1 MLAIEIAAVG
11 FLIVVNGLLAMSEMA
26 IVSSRISRLKALAE
40 QEVTGARRALML
52 ASDPGRFLSSVQIGI
67 TLVGV
72 LSGAF
77 SGATLGQRFSGWLV
91 TQGLSADAADAV
103 GVGLVVVAITYASL
117 IVGELVPKQVA
128 LRNPEG
134 VAVRV
139 APTMV
144 MIAKVASPLVWLLD
158 VSGRLVLKVLGQK
171 GAREDQV
178 TEEEIRT
185 LIAEAESSG
194 VLEPG
199 EKEMIA
205 GVLKLG
211 DRNVKVVMTPRHD
224 VDSLNLDDDDAAIA
238 AALRSSQHSRLPVY
252 DASGD
257 VVGVVQ
263 AKELLSAYLGGQVPH
278 IRDFIRHAPVI
289 PDSADAR
296 DVIFALKDSPIH
308 MGLVHDEYGHFRG
321 LVTTADILGSIVG
334 EFSTEDG
341 PQELPVVRRDD
352 GSLLLAGWMPL
363 DELLELTGIRLKD
376 DADTVHT
383 AAGFVIQGF
392 GRLPNVGESFETQGW
407 RFEVLDLDGRRVDKV
422 LATRLSGKRRQR

>member
-77 SGATLGQRFSGWLV
+77 SGATLGQRFSGWLMV
-91 TQGLSADAADAV
+91 QGLSADAADAV

-117 IVGELVPKQVA
+117 IVGELVPKQIA

-139 APTMV
+139 APAMV
-144 MIAKVASPLVWLLD
+144 LVAKVTAPLVWLLD
-158 VSGRLVLKVLGQK
+158 MSGRLVLKVLGQK
-171 GAREDQV
+171 GVRDDQV

-185 LIAEAESSG
+185 LVAEAESSG

-224 VDSLNLDDDDAAIA
+224 VDSLNLEDDQATITAG
-238 AALRSSQHSRLPVY
+238 LRASQHSRLPVY

-263 AKELLSAYLGGQVPH
+263 AKELLAAYLAGNIPH

-363 DELLELTGIRLKD
+363 DDLLEVTGIRLKEPG
-376 DADTVHT
+376 TVHT

>member
-26 IVSSRISRLKALAE
+26 IVSSRISRLKAMAE
-40 QEVTGARRALML
+40 QEVAGARRALML

-77 SGATLGQRFSGWLV
+77 SGATLGQRFSGWLRA
-91 TQGLSADAADAV
+91 QGLSADASDAV

-117 IVGELVPKQVA
+117 IVGELVPKQIA

-139 APTMV
+139 APAMV
-144 MIAKVASPLVWLLD
+144 LVAKMTSPLVWLLD

-171 GAREDQV
+171 GAREDRV

-224 VDSLNLDDDDAAIA
+224 VDSLNLEDDEATITAN
-238 AALRSSQHSRLPVY
+238 LRDSQHSRLPVY
-252 DASGD
+252 DAGGD

-263 AKELLSAYLGGQVPH
+263 AKELLSAYLAGQVPH
-278 IRDFIRHAPVI
+278 IRDFVRHAPVI

-296 DVIFALKDSPIH
+296 DVSFALKDSPIH

-363 DELLELTGIRLKD
+363 DDLLEVTGIRMEE
-376 DADTVHT
+376 ASVHT

-422 LATRLSGKRRQR
+422 LATRLGGKRRQR

>member
-26 IVSSRISRLKALAE
+26 IVSSRLSRLKAMVE
-40 QEVTGARRALML
+40 QEVTGARRALAL

-77 SGATLGQRFSGWLV
+77 SGATLGQRFSGWLMV
-91 TQGLSADAADAV
+91 QGLSADAADAV

-117 IVGELVPKQVA
+117 IVGELVPKQIA

-139 APTMV
+139 APAMV
-144 MIAKVASPLVWLLD
+144 LVAKVTAPLVWLLD
-158 VSGRLVLKVLGQK
+158 MSGRLVLKVLGQK
-171 GAREDQV
+171 GVREDQV
-178 TEEEIRT
+178 TEEEIRS
-185 LIAEAESSG
+185 LVAEAESSG

-224 VDSLNLDDDDAAIA
+224 VDSLNLEDDEEAIRA
-238 AALRSSQHSRLPVY
+238 GLRASQHSRLPVY
-252 DASGD
+252 DGSGD

-263 AKELLSAYLGGQVPH
+263 AKELLAAYLAGNIPH

-363 DELLELTGIRLKD
+363 DDLLEVTGIRLKD
-376 DADTVHT
+376 PSTVHT

-392 GRLPNVGESFETQGW
+392 GRLPNVGESFETEGW

-422 LATRLSGKRRQR
+422 LATRLRGKRRLR

>member
-11 FLIVVNGLLAMSEMA
+11 FLIVINGLLAMSEMA
-26 IVSSRISRLKALAE
+26 IVSSRLSRLKGMVE
-40 QEVTGARRALML
+40 QEVTGARRALAL

-91 TQGLSADAADAV
+91 GQGLSSDAADAV

-117 IVGELVPKQVA
+117 IVGELVPKQIA

-139 APTMV
+139 APAMV
-144 MIAKVASPLVWLLD
+144 LVAKATAPLVWLLD
-158 VSGRLVLKVLGQK
+158 MSGRLVLKVLGQK
-171 GAREDQV
+171 GVREDRV

-185 LIAEAESSG
+185 LVAEAESSG

-224 VDSLNLDDDDAAIA
+224 VDSLNLEDDQAAITA
-238 AALRSSQHSRLPVY
+238 GLRASQHSRLPVY

-263 AKELLSAYLGGQVPH
+263 AKELLAAYLAGSIPH

-363 DELLELTGIRLKD
+363 DDLLEVTGIRLKD
-376 DADTVHT
+376 PSTVHT
-383 AAGFVIQGF
+383 AAGFVIHGF
-392 GRLPNVGESFETQGW
+392 GRLPNVGESFETDGW

-422 LATRLSGKRRQR
+422 LATRLRGKRRQR

>member
-26 IVSSRISRLKALAE
+26 IVSSRLSRLKAMVE
-40 QEVTGARRALML
+40 QEVTGARRALAL

-77 SGATLGQRFSGWLV
+77 SGATLGQRFSGWLMV
-91 TQGLSADAADAV
+91 QGLSADAADAV

-117 IVGELVPKQVA
+117 IVGELVPKQIA

-139 APTMV
+139 APAMV
-144 MIAKVASPLVWLLD
+144 LVAKVTAPLVWLLD
-158 VSGRLVLKVLGQK
+158 MSGRLVLKVLGQK
-171 GAREDQV
+171 GVRDDQV

-185 LIAEAESSG
+185 LVAEAESSG

-224 VDSLNLDDDDAAIA
+224 VDSLNLEDDEAAITDG
-238 AALRSSQHSRLPVY
+238 LRASQHSRLPVY

-263 AKELLSAYLGGQVPH
+263 AKELLAAYLAGNIPH

-363 DELLELTGIRLKD
+363 DDLLEVTGIRLKD
-376 DADTVHT
+376 PSTVHT

-392 GRLPNVGESFETQGW
+392 GRLPNVGESFETDGW

-422 LATRLSGKRRQR
+422 LATRLRGKRRLR

>member
-26 IVSSRISRLKALAE
+26 IVSSRLSRLKAMVEHEL
-40 QEVTGARRALML
+40 TGARRALAL

-77 SGATLGQRFSGWLV
+77 SGATLGQRFSGWLMG
-91 TQGLSADAADAV
+91 QGMSTDAAQAV

-117 IVGELVPKQVA
+117 IVGELVPKQIA

-139 APTMV
+139 APAMV
-144 MIAKVASPLVWLLD
+144 LVAKVTWPLVWLLD
-158 VSGRLVLKVLGQK
+158 MSGRLVLKVLGQK
-171 GAREDQV
+171 GVRQDQV
-178 TEEEIRT
+178 TEEEIRS
-185 LIAEAESSG
+185 LVAEAESSG

-224 VDSLNLDDDDAAIA
+224 VDSLNLEDDEAAITA
-238 AALRSSQHSRLPVY
+238 GLRASQHSRLPVY

-263 AKELLSAYLGGQVPH
+263 AKELLAAYLAGNIPH

-363 DELLELTGIRLKD
+363 DDLLEVTGIRLKD
-376 DADTVHT
+376 PSTVHT

-392 GRLPNVGESFETQGW
+392 GRLPNVGESFETDGW

-422 LATRLSGKRRQR
+422 LATRLRGKRRLR

>member
-1 MLAIEIAAVG
+1 MFALEITAVV

-26 IVSSRISRLKALAE
+26 IVSSRISRLKAL
-40 QEVTGARRALML
+40 VDRDVVGARRALAL
-52 ASDPGRFLSSVQIGI
+52 ASDPGKFLSTVQIGI

-77 SGATLGQRFSGWLV
+77 SGATLGQRFSVWLMA
-91 TQGLSADAADAV
+91 QGFSQDVADAV
-103 GVGLVVVAITYASL
+103 GVGVVVVIITYASL
-117 IVGELVPKQVA
+117 IVGELVPKQIA
-128 LRNPEG
+128 LRNPEKM
-134 VAVRV
+134 AVRV
-139 APTMV
+139 APAM
-144 MIAKVASPLVWLLD
+144 ALVARLTSPLVWLLD
-158 VSGRLVLKVLGQK
+158 VSGRLVLKVLRQNK
-171 GAREDQV
+171 VREERV
-178 TEEEIRT
+178 TEEEIKT

-205 GVLKLG
+205 GVLRLG
-211 DRNVKVVMTPRHD
+211 DRNVKVVMTPRHE
-224 VDSLNLDDDDAAIA
+224 VDSINLTAGDDAIFA
-238 AALRSSQHSRLPVY
+238 AVRESTHSRLPVF
-252 DASGD
+252 DAQGE
-257 VVGVVQ
+257 VIGVVQ
-263 AKELLSAYLGGQVPH
+263 AKDVLKAFLMGERPDIQSL
-278 IRDFIRHAPVI
+278 IRHAPVI

-334 EFSTEDG
+334 EFSTEEG
-341 PQELPVVRRDD
+341 PQEKPVVRRAD

-363 DELLELTGIRLKD
+363 DELVDVTGIKPVD
-376 DADTVHT
+376 DSSIHT
-383 AAGFVIQGF
+383 TAGFVIQGF

-422 LATRLSGKRRQR
+422 LATRLAKRRSR

>member
-1 MLAIEIAAVG
+1 MLALEIAAVG

-26 IVSSRISRLKALAE
+26 IVSSRISRLKAMAE
-40 QEVTGARRALML
+40 QEVTGARRALAL
-52 ASDPGRFLSSVQIGI
+52 AADPGRFLSSVQIGI

-77 SGATLGQRFSGWLV
+77 SGATLGQRFAGWLMA
-91 TQGLSADAADAV
+91 QGLSADVSDAL

-117 IVGELVPKQVA
+117 IVGELVPKQIA

-139 APTMV
+139 APAMV
-144 MIAKVASPLVWLLD
+144 LVAKATSPLVWLLD
-158 VSGRLVLKVLGQK
+158 LSGRLVLKVLGQK
-171 GAREDQV
+171 GVREDQV
-178 TEEEIRT
+178 TEEEIRS
-185 LIAEAESSG
+185 LVAEAESSG

-224 VDSLNLDDDDAAIA
+224 VDSLNLEDDEAAITA
-238 AALRSSQHSRLPVY
+238 GLRASQHSRLPVY
-252 DASGD
+252 DAGGD

-263 AKELLSAYLGGQVPH
+263 AKELLSAYLAGNIPH

-363 DELLELTGIRLKD
+363 DDLLEVTGIRLKD
-376 DADTVHT
+376 PSTVHT

-392 GRLPNVGESFETQGW
+392 GRLPNVGESFETDGW
-407 RFEVLDLDGRRVDKV
+407 RFEVMDLDGRRVDKV
-422 LATRLSGKRRQR
+422 LATRLRGKRRVR

>member
-26 IVSSRISRLKALAE
+26 IVSSRIGRLKALAE

-77 SGATLGQRFSGWLV
+77 SGATLGQRFSGWLML
-91 TQGLSADAADAV
+91 QGLSADAADAV

-117 IVGELVPKQVA
+117 IVGELVPKQIA

-139 APTMV
+139 APAMV
-144 MIAKVASPLVWLLD
+144 LVAKVTWPLVWLLD
-158 VSGRLVLKVLGQK
+158 MSGRLVLKVLGQK
-171 GAREDQV
+171 GVRQDQV
-178 TEEEIRT
+178 TEEEIRS
-185 LIAEAESSG
+185 LVAEAESSG

-224 VDSLNLDDDDAAIA
+224 VDSLNLEDDEEAIRA
-238 AALRSSQHSRLPVY
+238 GLRASQHSRLPVY

-263 AKELLSAYLGGQVPH
+263 AKELLAAYLAGNIPH

-363 DELLELTGIRLKD
+363 DDLMEVTGIRLGE
-376 DADTVHT
+376 TNVHT

>member
-1 MLAIEIAAVG
+1 MLALEITAVF

-26 IVSSRISRLKALAE
+26 IVSSRTSRLKAMVD
-40 QEVTGARRALML
+40 QDVVGARRALAL
-52 ASDPGRFLSSVQIGI
+52 ASDPGRFLSAVQIGI

-77 SGATLGQRFSGWLV
+77 SGATLGQRFSVWLMA
-91 TQGLSADAADAV
+91 QGLSQDVADAV
-103 GVGLVVVAITYASL
+103 GVGVVVVIITYASL
-117 IVGELVPKQVA
+117 IVGELVPKQIA
-128 LRNPEG
+128 LRDPERM
-134 VAVRV
+134 AVRV
-139 APTMV
+139 APAM
-144 MIAKVASPLVWLLD
+144 AWVARLTSPLVWLLD
-158 VSGRLVLKVLGQK
+158 ASGRLVLKVLRQNNV
-171 GAREDQV
+171 REERV
-178 TEEEIRT
+178 TEEEIKT

-205 GVLKLG
+205 GVLRLG
-211 DRNVKVVMTPRHD
+211 DRNVKVVMTQRHE
-224 VDSLNLDDDDAAIA
+224 VDSINLSASDETIF
-238 AALRSSQHSRLPVY
+238 AALKESGHSRLPVF
-252 DASGD
+252 DAEGE
-257 VVGVVQ
+257 VIGVVQ
-263 AKELLSAYLGGQVPH
+263 AKDLLKPFLAGERPD
-278 IRDFIRHAPVI
+278 IRTFIRHAPVI

-341 PQELPVVRRDD
+341 PQEQPVVRRAD

-363 DELLELTGIRLKD
+363 DELVDVTGIKLTD
-376 DADTVHT
+376 VGSIHT
-383 AAGFVIQGF
+383 TAGFVVQGF
-392 GRLPNVGESFETQGW
+392 GRLPNVGEIFETQGW

-422 LATRLSGKRRQR
+422 LATRLASKRRGR

>member
-1 MLAIEIAAVG
+1 MLALEITAVV

-26 IVSSRISRLKALAE
+26 IVSSRISRIKALVD
-40 QEVTGARRALML
+40 QDVVGARRALVL
-52 ASDPGRFLSSVQIGI
+52 ASDPGKFLSTVQIGI

-77 SGATLGQRFSGWLV
+77 SGATLGHRFAVWLMA
-91 TQGLSADAADAV
+91 QGLSRDAAEALGV
-103 GVGLVVVAITYASL
+103 GVVVMIITYASL
-117 IVGELVPKQVA
+117 IVGELVPKQIA
-128 LRNPEG
+128 LRNPEAM
-134 VAVRV
+134 AVRV
-139 APTMV
+139 APAM
-144 MIAKVASPLVWLLD
+144 AWVARLTSPLVWLLD
-158 VSGRLVLKVLGQK
+158 ASGRLVLMVLRQDNV
-171 GAREDQV
+171 REERV
-178 TEEEIRT
+178 TEEEIKT

-205 GVLKLG
+205 GVLRLG
-211 DRNVKVVMTPRHD
+211 DRNVKVVMTPRHE
-224 VDSLNLDDDDAAIA
+224 VDSIHLSSGDDAIFA
-238 AALRSSQHSRLPVY
+238 AMKESSHSRLPVF
-252 DASGD
+252 DIAGE
-257 VVGVVQ
+257 VIGVVQ
-263 AKELLSAYLGGQVPH
+263 AKDVLKSFLAGERPDIQG
-278 IRDFIRHAPVI
+278 FIRHAPVI

-341 PQELPVVRRDD
+341 PQEQPVVRRAD

-363 DELLELTGIRLKD
+363 DELVDATGIKLN
-376 DADTVHT
+376 DAGGFHT
-383 AAGFVIQGF
+383 TAGFVVQGF
-392 GRLPNVGESFETQGW
+392 GRLPTVGEFFETQGW

-422 LATRLSGKRRQR
+422 LATRLASKRRSR

>member
-77 SGATLGQRFSGWLV
+77 SGATLGQRFSGWLRE
-91 TQGLSADAADAV
+91 QGLSADASDAV

-117 IVGELVPKQVA
+117 IVGELVPKQIA
-128 LRNPEG
+128 LRNPEA

-139 APTMV
+139 APAMV
-144 MIAKVASPLVWLLD
+144 LIAKVASPLVWLLD
-158 VSGRLVLKVLGQK
+158 ISGRLVLKVLGQK
-171 GAREDQV
+171 GVRDDQV

-185 LIAEAESSG
+185 LVAEAESSG

-224 VDSLNLDDDDAAIA
+224 VDSLNLEDDEAAITEG
-238 AALRSSQHSRLPVY
+238 LRLSQHSRLPVY

-263 AKELLSAYLGGQVPH
+263 AKELLSAYLAGQIPH

-363 DELLELTGIRLKD
+363 DDLLEVTGIRMD
-376 DADTVHT
+376 DATVHT

-422 LATRLSGKRRQR
+422 LASRLSGKRRQR

>member
-77 SGATLGQRFSGWLV
+77 SGATLGQRFSSWLRAH
-91 TQGLSADAADAV
+91 GLSAEASDAV

-117 IVGELVPKQVA
+117 IVGELVPKQIA

-139 APTMV
+139 APAMV
-144 MIAKVASPLVWLLD
+144 LVAKVTSPLVWLLD

-171 GAREDQV
+171 GAREGQV

-238 AALRSSQHSRLPVY
+238 AALRDSQHSRLPVY

-263 AKELLSAYLGGQVPH
+263 AKELLSAYLSGQVPH

-308 MGLVHDEYGHFRG
+308 VGLVHDEYGHFRG

-363 DELLELTGIRLKD
+363 DELLEVTGIRLKD

-422 LATRLSGKRRQR
+422 LASRLSGKRRVR

>member
-1 MLAIEIAAVG
+1 MLGLEITAVI

-26 IVSSRISRLKALAE
+26 IVSSRTSRLKALVE
-40 QEVTGARRALML
+40 RDVVGARRALAL
-52 ASDPGRFLSSVQIGI
+52 ASDPGKFLSTVQIGI

-77 SGATLGQRFSGWLV
+77 SGATLGQRFAVWLMA
-91 TQGLSADAADAV
+91 QGLSQDVADAV
-103 GVGLVVVAITYASL
+103 GVGVVVVIITYASL
-117 IVGELVPKQVA
+117 IVGELVPKQIA
-128 LRNPEG
+128 LRDPERM
-134 VAVRV
+134 AVRV
-139 APTMV
+139 APAM
-144 MIAKVASPLVWLLD
+144 ALVARLTSPLVWLLD
-158 VSGRLVLKVLGQK
+158 ASGRLVLMALGQNNV
-171 GAREDQV
+171 REERV
-178 TEEEIRT
+178 TEEEIKT

-205 GVLKLG
+205 GVLRLG
-211 DRNVKVVMTPRHD
+211 DRNVKVVMTPRHE
-224 VDSLNLDDDDAAIA
+224 VDSINLTAGDEAIF
-238 AALRSSQHSRLPVY
+238 AALRESAHSRLPVF
-252 DASGD
+252 DAEGE
-257 VVGVVQ
+257 VIGVVQ
-263 AKELLSAYLGGQVPH
+263 AKDLLKVFLAGERPDIRSF
-278 IRDFIRHAPVI
+278 IRDAPVI

-334 EFSTEDG
+334 EFSTEEG
-341 PQELPVVRRDD
+341 PQEQPVVRRAD

-363 DELLELTGIRLKD
+363 DELVDVTGIKLT
-376 DADTVHT
+376 DAGGIHT
-383 AAGFVIQGF
+383 TAGFVVQGF

-422 LATRLSGKRRQR
+422 LATRLASKRRGR

>member
-26 IVSSRISRLKALAE
+26 IVSSRIGRLKALAE

-77 SGATLGQRFSGWLV
+77 SGATLGQRFSGWLML
-91 TQGLSADAADAV
+91 QGLSADAADAV

-117 IVGELVPKQVA
+117 IVGELVPKQIA

-139 APTMV
+139 APAMV
-144 MIAKVASPLVWLLD
+144 LVAKVTWPLVWLLD
-158 VSGRLVLKVLGQK
+158 MSGRLVLKVLGQK
-171 GAREDQV
+171 GVRQDQV
-178 TEEEIRT
+178 TEEEIRS
-185 LIAEAESSG
+185 LVAEAESSG

-224 VDSLNLDDDDAAIA
+224 VDSLNLEDDEEAIRA
-238 AALRSSQHSRLPVY
+238 GLRASQHSRLPVY

-263 AKELLSAYLGGQVPH
+263 AKELLAAYLAGNIPH

-363 DELLELTGIRLKD
+363 DDLLFRN
-376 DADTVHT
+376 
-383 AAGFVIQGF
+383 
-392 GRLPNVGESFETQGW
+392 RSFT
-407 RFEVLDLDGRRVDKV
+407 
-422 LATRLSGKRRQR
+422 T

>member
-26 IVSSRISRLKALAE
+26 IVSSRLSRLKAMVE
-40 QEVTGARRALML
+40 QEVTGARRALAL

-91 TQGLSADAADAV
+91 GQGMSADVAQAV

-117 IVGELVPKQVA
+117 IVGELVPKQIA

-134 VAVRV
+134 VAVRIAPAMVLV
-139 APTMV
+139 ARVTW
-144 MIAKVASPLVWLLD
+144 PLVWLLD
-158 VSGRLVLKVLGQK
+158 ISGRLVLKVLGQK
-171 GAREDQV
+171 GVRQDQV

-185 LIAEAESSG
+185 LVAEAESSG

-224 VDSLNLDDDDAAIA
+224 VDSLNLEDDEEAIRA
-238 AALRSSQHSRLPVY
+238 GLRASQHSRLPVY

-263 AKELLSAYLGGQVPH
+263 AKELLAAYLAGNIPH

-363 DELLELTGIRLKD
+363 DDLLEVTGIRLKEPG
-376 DADTVHT
+376 TVHT

-392 GRLPNVGESFETQGW
+392 GRLPNVGESFETDGW

-422 LATRLSGKRRQR
+422 LATRLRGKRRLR

>member
-1 MLAIEIAAVG
+1 MLALEIAAVG

-40 QEVTGARRALML
+40 QEVTGARRALAL
-52 ASDPGRFLSSVQIGI
+52 AADPGRFLSSVQIGI

-77 SGATLGQRFSGWLV
+77 SGATLGQRFAGWLMA
-91 TQGLSADAADAV
+91 QGLSADVSDAL

-117 IVGELVPKQVA
+117 IVGELVPKQIA

-139 APTMV
+139 APAMV
-144 MIAKVASPLVWLLD
+144 LVAKVTAPLVWLLD
-158 VSGRLVLKVLGQK
+158 LSGRLVLKVLGQK
-171 GAREDQV
+171 GVREDQV
-178 TEEEIRT
+178 TEEEIRS
-185 LIAEAESSG
+185 LVAEAESSG

-224 VDSLNLDDDDAAIA
+224 VDSLNLEDDEEAIRA
-238 AALRSSQHSRLPVY
+238 GLRASQHSRLPVY

-263 AKELLSAYLGGQVPH
+263 AKELLAAYLAGNIPH

-363 DELLELTGIRLKD
+363 DDLLELTGIRLKD
-376 DADTVHT
+376 PSTVHT

-392 GRLPNVGESFETQGW
+392 GRLPNVGESFETDGW
-407 RFEVLDLDGRRVDKV
+407 RFEVMDLDGRRVDKV
-422 LATRLSGKRRQR
+422 LATRLRGKRRLR

>member
-26 IVSSRISRLKALAE
+26 IVSSRLSRLKAMVE
-40 QEVTGARRALML
+40 QEVTGARRALAL

-77 SGATLGQRFSGWLV
+77 SGATLGQRFSGWLMV
-91 TQGLSADAADAV
+91 QGMSADAAQAV

-117 IVGELVPKQVA
+117 IVGELVPKQIA

-139 APTMV
+139 APAMV
-144 MIAKVASPLVWLLD
+144 LVAKVTWPLVWLLD
-158 VSGRLVLKVLGQK
+158 ISGRLVLKVLGQK
-171 GAREDQV
+171 GVRQDQV

-185 LIAEAESSG
+185 LVAEAESSG

-224 VDSLNLDDDDAAIA
+224 VDSLNLEDDEAAITA
-238 AALRSSQHSRLPVY
+238 GLRASQHSRLPVY

-263 AKELLSAYLGGQVPH
+263 AKELLAAYLAGNIPH

-363 DELLELTGIRLKD
+363 DDLLEVTGIRLKEPG
-376 DADTVHT
+376 TVHT

-392 GRLPNVGESFETQGW
+392 GRLPNVGESFETDGW

-422 LATRLSGKRRQR
+422 LATRLRGKRRLR

>member
-1 MLAIEIAAVG
+1 MFALEITAVF

-26 IVSSRISRLKALAE
+26 IVSSRTSRLKAMVD
-40 QEVTGARRALML
+40 QDVVGARRALAL
-52 ASDPGRFLSSVQIGI
+52 ASDPGRFLSAVQIGI

-77 SGATLGQRFSGWLV
+77 SGATLGQRFSVWLMA
-91 TQGLSADAADAV
+91 QGLSQDVADAV
-103 GVGLVVVAITYASL
+103 GVGVVVVIITYASL
-117 IVGELVPKQVA
+117 IVGELVPKQIA
-128 LRNPEG
+128 LRDPERM
-134 VAVRV
+134 AVRV
-139 APTMV
+139 APAM
-144 MIAKVASPLVWLLD
+144 AWVARLTSPLVWLLD
-158 VSGRLVLKVLGQK
+158 ASGRLVLKLLRQNNV
-171 GAREDQV
+171 REERV
-178 TEEEIRT
+178 TEEEIKT

-205 GVLKLG
+205 GVLRLG

-224 VDSLNLDDDDAAIA
+224 VDSINLSASDEAIFT
-238 AALRSSQHSRLPVY
+238 ALKESTHSRLPVF
-252 DASGD
+252 DTEGE
-257 VVGVVQ
+257 VIGVVQ
-263 AKELLSAYLGGQVPH
+263 AKDLLKPFLAGERPD
-278 IRDFIRHAPVI
+278 IRAFIRHAPVI

-334 EFSTEDG
+334 EFSTEEG
-341 PQELPVVRRDD
+341 PQEQPVVRRAD

-363 DELLELTGIRLKD
+363 DELVDVTGIKLTD
-376 DADTVHT
+376 VGSIHT
-383 AAGFVIQGF
+383 TAGFVVQGF
-392 GRLPNVGESFETQGW
+392 GRLPNVGEIFETQGW

-422 LATRLSGKRRQR
+422 LATRLASKRRGR

>member
-1 MLAIEIAAVG
+1 MLAFEIAAVG

-40 QEVTGARRALML
+40 QDVTGARRALAL
-52 ASDPGRFLSSVQIGI
+52 AADPGRFLSSVQIGI

-77 SGATLGQRFSGWLV
+77 SGATLGQRFSGWLRE
-91 TQGLSADAADAV
+91 QGLSADAADAV

-117 IVGELVPKQVA
+117 IVGELVPKQIA

-134 VAVRV
+134 VAARV
-139 APTMV
+139 APAMV
-144 MIAKVASPLVWLLD
+144 MVARVTSPLVWLLD

-171 GAREDQV
+171 GVREDRV

-224 VDSLNLDDDDAAIA
+224 VDSLNLEDDEAAITA
-238 AALRSSQHSRLPVY
+238 GLRDSQHSRLPVY
-252 DASGD
+252 DARGD

-263 AKELLSAYLGGQVPH
+263 AKELLSAYLAGQVPH

-341 PQELPVVRRDD
+341 PQELPVVRRED

-363 DELLELTGIRLKD
+363 DDLLEVTGIRLD
-376 DADTVHT
+376 DATVHT

-392 GRLPNVGESFETQGW
+392 GRLPSVGESFETQGW

-422 LATRLSGKRRQR
+422 LASRLSGKRRVR